1 MAITAQTA
9 DFRVR
14 KGIVVENTAT
24 ILSTLATTSTNSG
37 ALQVAGGAGIAGGLF
52 VGGTVTATL
61 HVGNLTGTATTA
73 TNIASGATGSIPIQ
87 SAAGTTAFIPLGTNG
102 YVLTAGSNTATWT
115 AISGLSAGSA
125 TTATNLAGGT
135 AGQVPYQSAVGSTAF
150 TGPGTAG
157 TLLVSNGTS
166 GPSFTNQVATL
177 IVTSTQ
183 SSTSSYSSNALY
195 VAGGIGGNN
204 GFNINGDGYLT
215 GNLYVTGIITG
226 TNVLLNTLVAN
237 SGTFYGDATGSGAL
251 YAGIT
256 NFTPFAQTMFQAS
269 GNLNNY
275 MEVNVQNINPGAK
288 ASTDIVA
295 SADNVSLS
303 SAYIDMGI
311 ASSTF
316 DGTQLYSLGTTIGP
330 NDGYLMVGQNAT
342 AGVGDLVFGTLTSGT
357 QMRFVLAN
365 GTTSTVTNAAIAVVM
380 NTPNTPAT
388 STATGTMVVYGGVG
402 ISGNAYIGG
411 NVTATNFYGNVFATN
426 TATIMV
432 GLATTATY
440 AQSFNT
446 ATLVANA
453 VTASTATNAATAYST
468 IGTLSTGTGIL
479 GSSFNGSTNVTLTLN
494 TATLMALAVTATYA
508 QSFNTATL
516 VANAVN
522 AYTAT
527 WATTATYALAFNTAT
542 LVANAVTAFTATWAT
557 TATYAQAFNT
567 ATLVANAVNA
577 VTATNANNITGGAQ
591 GSIPIQS
598 AAGTT
603 AYIPLGSSGYV
614 LTAGSTTA
622 TWQALGSLTAGTAT
636 NANNILTAAQTANAD
651 YYPTLVSTNNA
662 TAAYQSEY
670 TTSSFSINPSTGI
683 VSINGGLTVTG
694 SLTSTNHI
702 INGTTAASSTNTG
715 ALQVAGGVGIAG
727 GVFVGGTVTATNFYG
742 NVYASNTATIMVGL
756 ATTATFAQSFNTAT
770 LVANAVT
777 AFTSTWA
784 TTATYALAF
793 NTATLVANAVT
804 ASTATNA
811 ATAYSTI
818 GTLSTGTGILGSS
831 FNGSTNVTLTLNTA
845 TLMALAVTANN
856 ISGGAT
862 GSIPIQSAAGTTA
875 YIPLG
880 NAGYVLT
887 AGATTATWT
896 AVSGLSAGTATNA
909 NNILTAAQPANT
921 TYYPTF
927 VSANNATAAY
937 QSEYT
942 TSSFSINAATGNI
955 SIGGTVT
962 GAVNGTGGTAF
973 LAGNGAYNNIALG
986 MQASSGP
993 ANMAIR
999 DLSTVSS
1006 IMYFDS
1012 SVNAAQGGQFIF
1024 RATSGFTSLMVLN
1037 TTSSTISVPTLITST
1052 ALSTTTT
1059 TGALV
1064 VSGGIGLGGNII
1076 TAGYGQFAGAFNES
1090 TTQPGVFIGISGS
1103 GTPSPRAGFFNG
1115 NTAQNWEIDNY
1126 SGAFRWFTPGV
1137 TRMQL
1142 DTSGNLTVYST
1153 SATNSTSSGALV
1165 VSGGVGIGGGLNVG
1179 GTAYIAGDL
1188 YVDGTQFVVNKN
1200 VISSG
1205 DSAIIL
1211 STGST
1216 TALLAI
1222 NSGLYIGASSSTA
1235 YASFYFD
1242 GVANWV
1248 VGGTAATGLKSANH
1262 FATSY
1267 SSVGSYTSTQKG
1279 EIFSV
1284 NGGVYVNGIVT
1295 ATTVIANVT
1304 GNVTGNLT
1312 GTATT
1317 ATNIASGATGS
1328 IPIQSAAGT
1337 TAFIPLG
1344 NAGYVLTAGAT
1355 TATWTAVSGLSA
1367 GTATNANNVLTVAQT
1382 GNASYYPVFVS
1393 SNNATAGYQ
1402 SEYTTS
1408 SFYINA
1414 ATGAINVGGSLQV
1427 ASGNPGGVY
1436 IGTHGQ
1442 IFDDGNFHIH
1452 SISDGNLWI
1461 NNASTTSNTDVRINN
1476 QSTGSVILT
1485 NGVGNVRILST
1496 QSSNSATSGAL
1507 QVTGGVGIGGGLF
1520 VGGVVTATTFG
1531 SSGALNFNINS
1542 TTLGAAI
1549 DTNGNF
1555 LLGGIT
1561 SPIAAVTG
1569 GSVLQIGSAASQL
1582 GSANNPYAFA
1592 NGKYSTAAGV
1602 PQYTGN
1608 WASGNWWA
1616 FGPDTNA
1623 ADTTLRLGVATVGTS
1638 GFAWQGAYA
1647 NLKLNNLSG
1656 ANINVTGVVTAT
1668 TFYGTFIGTLSTIV
1682 STASTVVTLA
1692 TTNNAL
1698 YYPTFVN
1705 TLNTS
1710 TTAGQAEYTTS
1721 SFTINPGNGA
1731 VTFTG
1736 SGYFAGSAGSNVGT
1750 GSTTSNTAYSLTLQR
1765 VAGSNGNLIVQGD
1778 DTVVGSPNITF
1789 LNTRTTSSAVM
1800 SWNGTAI
1807 TVNTSTAINGVAAST
1822 STNTGAL
1829 TVAGGVGIGGG
1840 LFVGGITTSSQF
1852 VSNGGPSTLPYVN
1865 ITGAIT
1871 TTSQI
1876 FNLLQNS
1883 TPYTTAAG
1891 QVTAGL
1897 LNAPQFNV
1905 NGNSTIYSFWN
1916 QPVILSSTATSNVSW
1931 YGIINQSLRD
1941 NINDVGP
1948 ANAIYGIY
1956 SQSGNQ
1962 SLTSSS
1968 AYTSAIVGMY
1978 SQAIVNQGSA
1988 GALYQFLAGGNAT
2001 GVAANLTSNTSSVIT
2016 NSYAFYSSGGGTIGS
2031 ASTVTVVNSWGMYL
2045 GAPTV
2050 STYGSITNRW
2060 GISQA
2065 DALAANSFLGYT
2077 GIGYA
2082 STTSIAGEKLAV
2094 NGSGYFNGVVTAT
2107 NFYVNGYAVSTGT
2120 GNASGVTVQA
2130 TATNATYYPVFVSV
2144 NTATAQALPEYTTS
2158 TFSINPSTG
2167 SITVGS
2173 TATTTAAN
2181 VINSAIWEKLRFV
2194 NATTTSTA
2202 RVGSD
2207 GNGLNLST
2215 NAVYGGPWAQDT
2227 NLQKSLLY
2235 IQHLGNGRHE
2245 FRTAPANTSTVNW
2258 VYSLVMDDNTAT
2270 FSVPVVLSAT
2280 TASVSTTTGALTV
2293 AGGVGVG
2300 GALYA
2305 GSVYAGGT
2313 QLLPNSIQT
2322 FTAAAN
2328 TTTFAIS
2335 GGYVVGQIQVF
2346 VNGISLSSVAGDF
2359 TASNGSTVVLA
2370 TPRNA
2375 GDVVQVISQ
2384 QSFNPSGQQAYIFN
2398 QYTSNGTTTT
2408 FATNYNTA
2416 TVQVYQ
2422 NGVLQYPTTYT
2433 ANNGT
2438 SIVFSSIPSNGT
2450 VIGVISFNSVSIANA
2465 ISSSGGTIQGN
2476 LNVAGSLQQNGQDIT
2491 AFATAMAVAMG
2502 I

>member
-1 MAITAQTA
+1 
-9 DFRVR
+9 
-14 KGIVVENTAT
+14 
-24 ILSTLATTSTNSG
+24 
-37 ALQVAGGAGIAGGLF
+37 
-52 VGGTVTATL
+52 
-61 HVGNLTGTATTA
+61 
-73 TNIASGATGSIPIQ
+73 
-87 SAAGTTAFIPLGTNG
+87 
-102 YVLTAGSNTATWT
+102 
-115 AISGLSAGSA
+115 
-125 TTATNLAGGT
+125 
-135 AGQVPYQSAVGSTAF
+135 
-150 TGPGTAG
+150 
-157 TLLVSNGTS
+157 
-166 GPSFTNQVATL
+166 
-177 IVTSTQ
+177 
-183 SSTSSYSSNALY
+183 
-195 VAGGIGGNN
+195 
-204 GFNINGDGYLT
+204 
-215 GNLYVTGIITG
+215 
-226 TNVLLNTLVAN
+226 
-237 SGTFYGDATGSGAL
+237 
-251 YAGIT
+251 
-256 NFTPFAQTMFQAS
+256 
-269 GNLNNY
+269 
-275 MEVNVQNINPGAK
+275 
-288 ASTDIVA
+288 
-295 SADNVSLS
+295 
-303 SAYIDMGI
+303 
-311 ASSTF
+311 
-316 DGTQLYSLGTTIGP
+316 
-330 NDGYLMVGQNAT
+330 
-342 AGVGDLVFGTLTSGT
+342 
-357 QMRFVLAN
+357 
-365 GTTSTVTNAAIAVVM
+365 
-380 NTPNTPAT
+380 
-388 STATGTMVVYGGVG
+388 
-402 ISGNAYIGG
+402 
-411 NVTATNFYGNVFATN
+411 
-426 TATIMV
+426 
-432 GLATTATY
+432 
-440 AQSFNT
+440 
-446 ATLVANA
+446 
-453 VTASTATNAATAYST
+453 
-468 IGTLSTGTGIL
+468 
-479 GSSFNGSTNVTLTLN
+479 
-494 TATLMALAVTATYA
+494 
-508 QSFNTATL
+508 
-516 VANAVN
+516 
-522 AYTAT
+522 
-527 WATTATYALAFNTAT
+527 
-542 LVANAVTAFTATWAT
+542 
-557 TATYAQAFNT
+557 
-567 ATLVANAVNA
+567 
-577 VTATNANNITGGAQ
+577 
-591 GSIPIQS
+591 
-598 AAGTT
+598 
-603 AYIPLGSSGYV
+603 
-614 LTAGSTTA
+614 
-622 TWQALGSLTAGTAT
+622 
-636 NANNILTAAQTANAD
+636 
-651 YYPTLVSTNNA
+651 
-662 TAAYQSEY
+662 
-670 TTSSFSINPSTGI
+670 
-683 VSINGGLTVTG
+683 
-694 SLTSTNHI
+694 
-702 INGTTAASSTNTG
+702 
-715 ALQVAGGVGIAG
+715 
-727 GVFVGGTVTATNFYG
+727 
-742 NVYASNTATIMVGL
+742 
-756 ATTATFAQSFNTAT
+756 
-770 LVANAVT
+770 
-777 AFTSTWA
+777 
-784 TTATYALAF
+784 
-793 NTATLVANAVT
+793 
-804 ASTATNA
+804 
-811 ATAYSTI
+811 
-818 GTLSTGTGILGSS
+818 
-831 FNGSTNVTLTLNTA
+831 
-845 TLMALAVTANN
+845 MALAVTANN